1 MHVNQTFFLHLL
13 PRLLEAYY
21 PEMSNLLSLSKDEKL
36 DKMEEAVERLKST
49 DDVKGYEF
57 EFLKTTYFHDRDDL
71 KKLKELLT
79 SVILK
84 GWFSN
89 HIEILTT
96 SIKTG
101 EVTSF
106 KLTLSNIKNGLNLIY
121 FYQAPYFGLVLLDCF
136 KKEYT
141 VINSEL
147 GINFLTKE
155 ETERLLLPKPR
166 INNYRNPKLVKLN
179 NDNEHLKNLKK
190 EIVELLEMDKEFN
203 YMVDFYHIPNQ
214 YLYLENYHQFDRE
227 ELNSVQILNDG
238 KVKFLNHSH
247 QLSNKELKDAN
258 DLLKGVHD
266 IQNTQGRII
275 EGHYEN
281 ISPLFEPAVF
291 HGIGYAFGENDIF
304 VNESGQVFLFHYQAR
319 PFLHFENFYFHL
331 VNDNALN
338 TPTTYISNKE
348 NLGIT
353 IEINPHF
360 SRHFRPI
367 PFANI
372 NHNNEDY
379 KEKVPYFDVMFED
392 YHLAYEA
399 TQKLRRK
406 WLENKTESVQ
416 ELDWI
421 IQRAKELKEKLA
433 LNCEETAI
441 AYEQFKEEIGFI

>member
-1 MHVNQTFFLHLL
+1 MHVNKTFFLHLL

-36 DKMEEAVERLKST
+36 DKMEDAVERLKST
-49 DDVKGYEF
+49 DETKGYEF
-57 EFLKTTYFHDRDDL
+57 EFLKETCFHDRDDL

-106 KLTLSNIKNGLNLIY
+106 KLTLSNIKNGFNLIY
-121 FYQAPYFGLVLLDCF
+121 FYQAPYFGLILVDCF
-136 KKEYT
+136 KREYT

-155 ETERLLLPKPR
+155 ETERLLTPKPR
-166 INNYRNPKLVKLN
+166 VTNYRNPKLVKLN
-179 NDNEHLKNLKK
+179 NDNEHLKKLKK
-190 EIVELLEMDKEFN
+190 EIIELLEIDKESN

-214 YLYLENYHQFDRE
+214 YLYLENSNQFDGE
-227 ELNSVQILNDG
+227 SESIYVSNDG
-238 KVKFLNHSH
+238 KVKFLNHNH
-247 QLSNKELKDAN
+247 RLSDKDLKDAN
-258 DLLKGVHD
+258 GLLKGVHD
-266 IQNTQGRII
+266 IQNTQGRKI

-281 ISPLFEPAVF
+281 ISPLFEPAIF

-304 VNESGQVFLFHYQAR
+304 VNESGQVFLFHYHAR
-319 PFLHFENFYFHL
+319 PFQDFENFYFPL
-331 VNDNALN
+331 
-338 TPTTYISNKE
+338 KE
-348 NLGIT
+348 NLGLT
-353 IEINPHF
+353 IELNPHF
-360 SRHFRPI
+360 SRHFRRI

-372 NHNNEDY
+372 NHSNEDY
-379 KEKVPYFDVMFED
+379 KSKVPYFDVMFED

-399 TQKLRRK
+399 SQKLRRK

-441 AYEQFKEEIGFI
+441 AYEHFKEEIGFI